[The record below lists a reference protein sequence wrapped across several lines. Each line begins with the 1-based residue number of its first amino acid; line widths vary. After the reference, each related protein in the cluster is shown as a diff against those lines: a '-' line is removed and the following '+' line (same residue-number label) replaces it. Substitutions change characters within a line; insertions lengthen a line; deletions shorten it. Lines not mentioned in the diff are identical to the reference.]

1 MFDQILSINIIL
13 LLMNIK
19 YIMLKFELSEKDT
32 KICTIFLMLCTFTHD
47 LLSKRPNPAED
58 FFQILF
64 ASQKVLHLHSLVGQG
79 IISRYLVNLNSEQ
92 QAPIQYLI

>member
-1 MFDQILSINIIL
+1 
-13 LLMNIK
+13 MNIK

-47 LLSKRPNPAED
+47 LLSKRPNPGED

-64 ASQKVLHLHSLVGQG
+64 ASQKVRTLIHLHSLVGQG